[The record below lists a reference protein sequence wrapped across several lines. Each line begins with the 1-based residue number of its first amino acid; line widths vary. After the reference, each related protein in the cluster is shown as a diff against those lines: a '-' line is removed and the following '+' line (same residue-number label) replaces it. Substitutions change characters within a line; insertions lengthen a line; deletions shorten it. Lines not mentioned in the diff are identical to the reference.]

1 LKLSVHY
8 KNIKYINNIEPVLPN
23 VACSLEV
30 LYHNYGNKLKGMANL
45 RSMNIVNSI
54 KRFGSVNFPALTH
67 KNYRYFWMGQCVS
80 LIGTWMQNIGQSW
93 LVYTLTDSPLL
104 LGLVGTIQF
113 LPITLF
119 SLFAGV
125 VVDRFPKK
133 KILLVTQTISML
145 LAFTLSALVFTDTI
159 RYEYIL
165 VLALILGFTNT
176 LDMPTRQSFMI
187 EVVGKEHLMN
197 GIALNSATFNLA
209 RILGPAVGALL
220 MTGLGAAWCFLL
232 NGLSFL
238 AVIYGLLHI
247 EPIPYVRKIRSDKKI
262 LIEIVDGLKYIY
274 KTPALFK
281 TVLLVT
287 VMGIF
292 AFNYSVLL
300 PVFTREVLHQESG
313 TYGFLLSSMGVGSL
327 IGALSVSFKSKTG
340 PKIKVL
346 FTSAAI
352 VGLMLI
358 FTGMSRL
365 QYLTALSLAIT
376 GIFNIYF
383 STTANS
389 TLQMNSKDEYR
400 GRVMSVYALVFAGST
415 PIGNLFSGAAA
426 DGFGAPWAFIL
437 SGLIIIV
444 FLIIFIALFK
454 KKESKI

>member
-1 LKLSVHY
+1 
-8 KNIKYINNIEPVLPN
+8 
-23 VACSLEV
+23 
-30 LYHNYGNKLKGMANL
+30 
-45 RSMNIVNSI
+45 MNIVNSI
-54 KRFGSVNFPALTH
+54 KRFGSNSFPALTH

-133 KILLVTQTISML
+133 KILLVTQTVSML

-220 MTGLGAAWCFLL
+220 MTGLGAAWCFLF

-238 AVIYGLLHI
+238 AVIYGLLRI
-247 EPIPYVRKIRSDKKI
+247 EPIPYVRKTRSDKKI
-262 LIEIVDGLKYIY
+262 LSEIVDGLKYIY

-281 TVLLVT
+281 TVLMVT

-327 IGALSVSFKSKTG
+327 IGALSVSLKSKTG

-346 FTSAAI
+346 LISVAI

-389 TLQMNSKDEYR
+389 TLQMNSEDEYR

-415 PIGNLFSGAAA
+415 PIGNIFSGVAA
-426 DGFGAPWAFIL
+426 DGFGASWAFML

-454 KKESKI
+454 KKESKNLKDNSL